1 MVMSH
6 DNKNF
11 GENDSIFSDS
21 SSFSQGFTNPVPD
34 AVLNKPV
41 PEQKEGGFLSKIV
54 KKFIEAGQPS
64 EADIQFRKELIKLAK
79 ENEDIFEVFN
89 QFGCKLVYQKGCI
102 VLKCPQLKLE
112 GKITIKEDNT
122 AEFDENTKRIM
133 SHLANL
139 VSNTNNL
146 TLIVN
151 EYEKQ
156 GFYPSG
162 DLIKETIIYQG
173 QSVEVLAGLL
183 QNNKGETKKMYYYK
197 GQEITPDE

>member
-1 MVMSH
+1 MSH

-11 GENDSIFSDS
+11 GENESIFSDS
-21 SSFSQGFTNPVPD
+21 SSFTQGFTNPVPD
-34 AVLNKPV
+34 AVLNKSA
-41 PEQKEGGFLSKIV
+41 PERKTGGFLSKIV
-54 KKFIEAGQPS
+54 KKFIDAGQPS
-64 EADIQFRKELIKLAK
+64 EEDVKFRKELIKLAK

-89 QFGCKLVYQKGCI
+89 QFGCKLEYQKGCI
-102 VLKCPQLKLE
+102 ILKCPQLKLD

-122 AEFDENTKRIM
+122 AEFDENTQRIM
-133 SHLANL
+133 SHLASL

-162 DLIKETIIYQG
+162 DLVKETVTYQG
-173 QSVEVLAGLL
+173 KSVEVLAGIL
-183 QNNKGETKKMYYYK
+183 QNKKGETKKMYYYK